1 MPLQFFTALESRGE
15 LSLVE
20 CRLITG
26 RTHQIRAQMA
36 HLGHP
41 LLGDGKYG
49 VEKVNRR
56 YGEKMQLLYSYSL
69 RFVFERESGCL
80 AYLDGKPV
88 TAPQKPAFVE
98 KYFGSAK

>member
-1 MPLQFFTALESRGE
+1 
-15 LSLVE
+15 
-20 CRLITG
+20 
-26 RTHQIRAQMA
+26 MA

-69 RFVFERESGCL
+69 RFAFTSESGSL
-80 AYLDGKPV
+80 AYLDGRTV
-88 TAPQKPAFVE
+88 TAPQRPVFAE
-98 KYFGSAK
+98 KYFANTK